1 MKIRRHKHT
10 KRIIKYYKANFGLD
24 TKVFNVLIDGTFA
37 HEALKCRINI
47 AEQMPKFFD
56 VAAPHHCKLFTTKC
70 AVRETELLGKPTHGA
85 MLILKQYQQIE
96 CKHGGGGGKNSEGG
110 DEVYVNTEQCFRS
123 VLARTHKSHSG
134 HEMKFFIATQVNY
147 YYSLFC
153 LINRFHGILL
163 LFFVVEL
170 KE

>member
-56 VAAPHHCKLFTTKC
+56 IAANYCKLFTTKC

-85 MLILKQYQQIE
+85 MLILKQYQQVE
-96 CKHGGGGGKNSEGG
+96 CQHGKSGQ
-110 DEVYVNTEQCFRS
+110 YVNTEQCFRS
-123 VLARTHKSHSG
+123 ILQHSHKTSG
-134 HEMKFFIATQVNY
+134 HEMKFFIATQV
-147 YYSLFC
+147 
-153 LINRFHGILL
+153 
-163 LFFVVEL
+163 
-170 KE
+170 

>member
-96 CKHGGGGGKNSEGG
+96 CNHGGGGGGS
-110 DEVYVNTEQCFRS
+110 EVYANTEQCFRS
-123 VLARTHKSHSG
+123 VLARAHKSHSG
-134 HEMKFFIATQVNY
+134 HEMRFFVATQVKLEFLSFQVCPSRIRLKFDCF
-147 YYSLFC
+147 SLS
-153 LINRFHGILL
+153 LQ
-163 LFFVVEL
+163 E
-170 KE
+170 